1 MKLKYG
7 VYKLKYMQA
16 FLLINCDIGK
26 EKQVYTLLQSVNGVK
41 EVQATDGV
49 YDVIAKLESK
59 TARELNEMIHLK
71 ILKIKSI
78 HSVLMLQAV
87 S

>member
-1 MKLKYG
+1 ME
-7 VYKLKYMQA
+7 A

-26 EKQVYTLLQSVNGVK
+26 EKQVSTLLESLENIK
-41 EVQATDGV
+41 EVQAIVGV

-59 TARELNEMIHLK
+59 TVRELNDVIRLK

-78 HSVLMLQAV
+78 HSILMLQAV
-87 S
+87 

>member
-1 MKLKYG
+1 MK
-7 VYKLKYMQA
+7 QA

-26 EKQVYTLLQSVNGVK
+26 EQQVITNLKLVEGVK
-41 EVQATDGV
+41 EAQATNGV

-59 TARELNEMIHLK
+59 SERELNETIRSK
-71 ILKIKSI
+71 ILKIRPV
-78 HSVLMLQAV
+78 HFVLALQAT

>member
-1 MKLKYG
+1 MKLKYH
-7 VYKLKYMQA
+7 VYKIKYMQA
-16 FLLINCDIGK
+16 FLLINCDTGQ

-49 YDVIAKLESK
+49 YDVIVKLEFK
-59 TARELNEMIHLK
+59 TISELNKAVHLK
-71 ILKIKSI
+71 IMKIKSI
-78 HSVLMLQAV
+78 HSVLMLQAA

>member
-1 MKLKYG
+1 
-7 VYKLKYMQA
+7 MQA
-16 FLLINCDIGK
+16 FLLINCDTGK

-41 EVQATDGV
+41 EVQAIDGV

-59 TARELNEMIHLK
+59 TVRELNEVIRLK

-78 HSVLMLQAV
+78 HSVLMLQAA

>member
-1 MKLKYG
+1 
-7 VYKLKYMQA
+7 MQA
-16 FLLINCDIGK
+16 FLLIICDTGK
-26 EKQVYTLLQSVNGVK
+26 EKQVYKILQSVEGIK
-41 EVQATDGV
+41 EVQATHGV

-59 TARELNEMIHLK
+59 TVRELNDMVSLK

-78 HSVLMLQAV
+78 HSILMLQVA

>member
-1 MKLKYG
+1 ME
-7 VYKLKYMQA
+7 A

-26 EKQVYTLLQSVNGVK
+26 EKQVSTLLESLENIK
-41 EVQATDGV
+41 EVQATVGV

-59 TARELNEMIHLK
+59 TVRELNDVIRLK

-78 HSVLMLQAV
+78 HSILMLQAV
-87 S
+87 

>member
-1 MKLKYG
+1 ME
-7 VYKLKYMQA
+7 A

-26 EKQVYTLLQSVNGVK
+26 EKQVSTLLESLENIK
-41 EVQATDGV
+41 EVQAIVGV

-59 TARELNEMIHLK
+59 TVRELNDVIRLK

-78 HSVLMLQAV
+78 HSILMLQSV
-87 S
+87 

>member
-1 MKLKYG
+1 ME
-7 VYKLKYMQA
+7 A

-26 EKQVYTLLQSVNGVK
+26 EKQVSTLLESLENIK
-41 EVQATDGV
+41 EVQATVGV

-59 TARELNEMIHLK
+59 TVRELNDVIRLK

-78 HSVLMLQAV
+78 HSILMLQSV
-87 S
+87 

>member
-1 MKLKYG
+1 ME
-7 VYKLKYMQA
+7 V

-26 EKQVYTLLQSVNGVK
+26 EKQVSTLLESLENIK
-41 EVQATDGV
+41 EVQATVGV

-59 TARELNEMIHLK
+59 TVRELNDVIRLK

-78 HSVLMLQAV
+78 HSILMLQSV
-87 S
+87 

>member
-1 MKLKYG
+1 ME
-7 VYKLKYMQA
+7 A

-26 EKQVYTLLQSVNGVK
+26 EKQVSTLLQSLEDIK
-41 EVQATDGV
+41 EVQATVGV

-59 TARELNEMIHLK
+59 TVRELNDVVRLK

-78 HSVLMLQAV
+78 HSILMLQAV
-87 S
+87 

>member
-1 MKLKYG
+1 MKLKYC
-7 VYKLKYMQA
+7 VYKIKYMQA
-16 FLLINCDIGK
+16 FLLIICDTGK
-26 EKQVYTLLQSVNGVK
+26 EKQVYKILQSVEGIK
-41 EVQATDGV
+41 EVQATHGV

-59 TARELNEMIHLK
+59 TVRELNDMVSLK

-78 HSVLMLQAV
+78 HSILMLQVA